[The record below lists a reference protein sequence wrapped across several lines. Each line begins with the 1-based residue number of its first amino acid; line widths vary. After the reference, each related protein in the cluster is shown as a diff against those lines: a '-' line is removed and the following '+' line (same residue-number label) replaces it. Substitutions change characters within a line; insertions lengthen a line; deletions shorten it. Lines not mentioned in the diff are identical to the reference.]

1 MTGKREGTS
10 DPLAET
16 AIDDSVDGPPRE
28 NAMAETMAS
37 IPQLQTEAIKAEA
50 KIGRFVI
57 VEKIGRGG
65 MGVVYAAYDP
75 QLDRRVAIKMLH
87 DGLSKT
93 QGARLE
99 REARAMAQ
107 LSHPN
112 VVTVHETGTFDG
124 RLYIAMEYV
133 NGETFG
139 DWLRAQPR
147 TADQILDLLLQA
159 GRGLVAAHAVGL
171 VHRDFKPEN
180 VLVGFDGRVRVS
192 DFGLVTVAGEA
203 ITVDGKSPA
212 SLSPAMSPSLT
223 VTGAVM
229 GTPLYMAPEQHGG
242 RIADAKADQF
252 SFCVTLWQSLCNE
265 TPYGADTYED
275 LVANVTNGRLRPV
288 PRGARVSAKLRDI
301 LIRGLDAN
309 PAKRFPSMQA
319 LLTAI
324 ERTRRRSLW
333 IWAIPAGIGVAL
345 CGFLIALA
353 IGSGDDK
360 PRDTCGGMASRLTGI
375 WDPARKAK
383 LAGVF
388 TAVPT
393 PTAPKVWEQVSANL
407 DRYTARWVTQTQDV
421 CRATSRGTQSAEL
434 LDLRMHC
441 YQTRLGSLDAL
452 LGRFAEVTDRD
463 GVYKALDAATA
474 LPDFADC
481 DAVDRLRAA
490 FPLPAD
496 AGQRAQIA
504 ALEARLSEAESFDR
518 IGRHAKA
525 RELVIPIVA
534 EAQRLAYP
542 PLEARAVLMRAGEE
556 LRAGDLAAAE
566 VTYREAA
573 AAAARARDD
582 GKIAQSW
589 IDLMNLL
596 AQQGRYDDALALLPI
611 ARTSAERVSDQPKL
625 GARFHNALAGIHY
638 ARGNFVEARPEYE
651 RALELVRKDT
661 PDSELLGPALMNIGI
676 TLWRTGDLAGA
687 EKHIEASRARM
698 IEKLGPR
705 HPMVAYVHRN
715 LGDLAAQKNVDEAIA
730 QYQQALGIFEETQGK
745 DHVDVAIATEPLIYA
760 YTQKADYVKARA
772 FADRTRAVREAKLGK
787 DHISLAQVYMYL
799 GEIEYLENKP
809 ARASE
814 QLARALALQ
823 EKAYGQDHVQLAA
836 TLDQLMKVALAEK
849 RNDVALA
856 HATRAHAIRIKAYG
870 GRHPQ
875 TGASHFQ
882 MAKLERMLHRDD
894 AAFGD
899 FGLAREIFEAAD
911 PKDPDIAMALS
922 QQAEIRANQ
931 RRHGEAL
938 ALFVKASETA
948 ERLGI
953 TGISR
958 AAIDFGRARSLWA
971 TGKRPEATALATTA
985 RAALDGIPDA
995 EAARKEIETWLAGH
1009 R

>member
-1 MTGKREGTS
+1 VTGKRTGTS

-16 AIDDSVDGPPRE
+16 AIDDSVDVPPRG

-37 IPQLQTEAIKAEA
+37 IPQGEAPITAEA
-50 KIGRFVI
+50 KLGRFVI

-87 DGLSKT
+87 DGLSKS

-107 LSHPN
+107 LNHPN
-112 VVTVHETGTFDG
+112 VVTVHETGTFEG

-159 GRGLVAAHAVGL
+159 GKGLVAAHAVGL

-192 DFGLVTVAGEA
+192 DFGLVTVAGESV
-203 ITVDGKSPA
+203 TVDGKSPA
-212 SLSPAMSPSLT
+212 SLSPAKSPSLT

-242 RIADAKADQF
+242 QVADAKADQF

-265 TPYGADTYED
+265 PPYGADTYED

-288 PRGARVSAKLRDI
+288 PRAARVSAKLRDI
-301 LIRGLDAN
+301 LIRGLDAD

-324 ERTRRRSLW
+324 ERSRRTSPWL
-333 IWAIPAGIGVAL
+333 WAIPAGVGVAL

-353 IGSGDDK
+353 LGSGDNQA
-360 PRDTCGGMASRLTGI
+360 RDTCAGMAARLGGV

-388 TAVPT
+388 TAVKT
-393 PTAPKVWEQVSANL
+393 PTAPKVWDQVSTSI
-407 DRYTARWVTQTQDV
+407 DRYTDRWVTQTAAV
-421 CRATSRGTQSAEL
+421 CRATNRGTQSAEA
-434 LDLRMHC
+434 LDLRMRC
-441 YQTRLGSLDAL
+441 YDARLHSLDVL
-452 LGRFAEVTDRD
+452 LGRFAEAADRD
-463 GVYKALDAATA
+463 AVYKALDAATA
-474 LPDFADC
+474 LPDFTDC

-490 FPLPAD
+490 YPLPSD
-496 AGQRAQIA
+496 AGLRAQIA
-504 ALEARLSEAESFDR
+504 ALDARLAEAESFDK

-525 RELVIPIVA
+525 RELVIPIVG
-534 EAQRLAYP
+534 EAVRLGYP

-566 VTYREAA
+566 VSYREAA

-596 AQQGRYDDALALLPI
+596 AQQGRYDDALALVPI

-661 PDSELLGPALMNIGI
+661 PDSELLGPALMNLGI
-676 TLWRTGDLAGA
+676 TLWRTGDLVGA

-715 LGDLAAQKNVDEAIA
+715 LGDLAAQKNADGAIA
-730 QYQQALGIFEETQGK
+730 QYEQALGIFEETQGK
-745 DHVDVAIATEPLIYA
+745 DHIDVAIATEPLIYA
-760 YTQKADYVKARA
+760 YTQKADYVKARE
-772 FADRTRAVREAKLGK
+772 FADRTRAIREAKLGK
-787 DHISLAQVYMYL
+787 DHISLAQVYLYL
-799 GEIEYLENKP
+799 AEIEFLESKP
-809 ARASE
+809 SRGTE
-814 QLARALALQ
+814 QLARALVLQ
-823 EKAYGQDHVQLAA
+823 EKAYGQDHVQLAN
-836 TLDQLMKVALAEK
+836 TLDQMMKMALAEK

-856 HATRAHAIRIKAYG
+856 HATRAHALRIKAYG
-870 GRHPQ
+870 GRHLQ

-882 MAKLERMLHRDD
+882 MAKLERMLDRFD

-911 PKDPDIAMALS
+911 PKDPDIATALYH
-922 QQAEIRANQ
+922 QAEIRAKQ
-931 RRHGEAL
+931 RRHADAI
-938 ALFVKASETA
+938 ALFIKASETA
-948 ERLGI
+948 DKLGV
-953 TGISR
+953 TGVMR
-958 AAIDFGRARSLWA
+958 AAIDFGRAQSLWA
-971 TGKRPEATALATTA
+971 TGKRPEATALATAA
-985 RAALDGIPDA
+985 RAALDSVPDT
-995 EAARKEIETWLAGH
+995 EASRQEIDRWLASH